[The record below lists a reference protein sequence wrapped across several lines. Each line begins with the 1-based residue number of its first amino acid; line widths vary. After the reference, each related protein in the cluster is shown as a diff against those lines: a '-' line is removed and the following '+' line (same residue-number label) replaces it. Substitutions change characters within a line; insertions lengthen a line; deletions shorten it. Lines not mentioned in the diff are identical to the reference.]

1 MIARGAS
8 LDAPGANRL
17 LSRDDRP
24 ERDDAPRDA
33 RRAAAARVDRARARE
48 LRRAVL
54 GSVLVLRWRVFVD
67 AVVRGPRGARG
78 VALTFD
84 DGPHPKWTPRVLETL
99 AKHGARATFFLVARK
114 AEKHPEVVKAI
125 LEGGHGV
132 ALHSWAHDR
141 LFALRRER
149 WVREDLQRGITAI
162 AKLTGKRPTS
172 FRPPMGHT
180 TPGIARAVDALDLT
194 VVGWTVSGHDGIASA
209 RVPDVIARVRRHLR
223 HGAIVALHDSPE
235 RGDRE
240 PAAVKA
246 LPAIPPR
253 SPPSGSTS
261 CRSKRGSTGRH
272 GPVVKQWRPAAR
284 PAARR
289 TMPRTQAAHFAA
301 VTGRA

>member
-1 MIARGAS
+1 MPPVRTVFYLATTGVVAMSLRAMLVAS
-8 LDAPGANRL
+8 QPLAWTGLAL
-17 LSRDDRP
+17 ASYVAL
-24 ERDDAPRDA
+24 
-33 RRAAAARVDRARARE
+33 
-48 LRRAVL
+48 VL

-114 AEKHPEVVKAI
+114 AEEHPEVVKAI

-149 WVREDLQRGITAI
+149 WVREDLQRGIAAL

-223 HGAIVALHDSPE
+223 DGVIVALHDSPE

-240 PAAVKA
+240 PAAVQA
-246 LPAIPPR
+246 LPAILAAIAAER
-253 SPPSGSTS
+253 LD
-261 CRSKRGSTGRH
+261 
-272 GPVVKQWRPAAR
+272 VVPLETWVD
-284 PAARR
+284 
-289 TMPRTQAAHFAA
+289 T
-301 VTGRA
+301 